1 MTDISIWGYSMPRSW
16 FSQDEARYLNDLPQT
31 LPTVEWVWWEMDR
44 VWQQFDLDNNSPL
57 ADQPVGDF
65 YKHPVWLMNGVF
77 TALDP
82 VSASHREA
90 IARRLAA
97 SGAKLIADY
106 GGGFGQL
113 ALETTRAAPGAKVS
127 IIEPYPS
134 RAGIEQ
140 LQSEPRIQFV
150 PNVSVG
156 GYDAIVAQDV
166 LEHVADPIR
175 LAGDI
180 AVGVRKGGIV
190 IFANCFYPVIQ
201 CHLPSTFHL
210 RHTFPFVMK
219 ALGLRYV
226 GRVAG
231 ASHALVFEHTGYL
244 DIGRARRSERI
255 SRLLGPMLNHVFAT
269 MSRTMR
275 WGSASVGPSCFAFR
289 PEWWRCARCLSASP
303 CLA

>member
-1 MTDISIWGYSMPRSW
+1 MPRSCL
-16 FSQDEARYLNDLPQT
+16 SQDEARYLIDLPQT
-31 LPTVEWVWWEMDR
+31 LPTVEWVWGEMDR
-44 VWQQFDLDNNSPL
+44 VWQQFGLDNNSPL
-57 ADQPVGDF
+57 ADQPIGDF

-90 IARRLAA
+90 IARSLDA

-113 ALETTRAAPGAKVS
+113 ALAITRTVPDAKVS

-134 RAGIEQ
+134 RAGLER
-140 LQSEPRIQFV
+140 LQSEPRIKFAS
-150 PNVSVG
+150 NIAVG
-156 GYDAIVAQDV
+156 SYDAIVAQDV
-166 LEHVADPIR
+166 LEHVSDPIR

-190 IFANCFYPVIQ
+190 IFANCFFPVIQ

-210 RHTFPFVMK
+210 RHTFPVVMN

-231 ASHALVFEHTGYL
+231 ALHALVFEHTGYL
-244 DIGRARRSERI
+244 DIGRARRAERI
-255 SRLLGPMLNHVFAT
+255 SRLLGPVLNHAFAT
-269 MSRTMR
+269 MLRIKR
-275 WGSASVGPSCFAFR
+275 WGER
-289 PEWWRCARCLSASP
+289 
-303 CLA
+303 

>member
-1 MTDISIWGYSMPRSW
+1 MTDISIWGYSMPQSW
-16 FSQDEARYLNDLPQT
+16 LSQDEARYLIGLPQA
-31 LPTVEWVWWEMDR
+31 LPTVEWVWGEMDR
-44 VWQQFDLDNNSPL
+44 VWQQFGLNNRTTP
-57 ADQPVGDF
+57 DHQPIGDF

-90 IARRLAA
+90 IARRLAT
-97 SGAKLIADY
+97 SGAKFIADY

-113 ALETTRAAPGAKVS
+113 ALAITRAVPGAKVS

-150 PNVSVG
+150 SNISAES
-156 GYDAIVAQDV
+156 YDAIVAQDV

-175 LAGDI
+175 LAGEI
-180 AVGVRKGGIV
+180 AGGVRKGGIV
-190 IFANCFYPVIQ
+190 IFANCFYPVIH

-210 RHTFPFVMK
+210 RHTFPIVMN

-226 GRVAG
+226 GRVDG
-231 ASHALVFEHTGYL
+231 ASHAQVFERTGHL
-244 DIGRARRSERI
+244 DLGSARGAERI
-255 SRLLGPMLNHVFAT
+255 SRILGPVLNLAYDS
-269 MSRTMR
+269 MSRVKR
-275 WGSASVGPSCFAFR
+275 WGR
-289 PEWWRCARCLSASP
+289 R
-303 CLA
+303 